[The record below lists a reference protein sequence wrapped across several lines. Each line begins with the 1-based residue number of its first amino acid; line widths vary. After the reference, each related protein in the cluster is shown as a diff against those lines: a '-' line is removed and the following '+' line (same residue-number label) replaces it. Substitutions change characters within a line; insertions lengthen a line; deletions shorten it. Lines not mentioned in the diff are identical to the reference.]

1 MVGVSNYPNWLT
13 FPSNLIVDNDC
24 PRVVTCDNIRLLS
37 LHFLL
42 HKEKKFVIVKERNQQ
57 NISVVK
63 DIFSNIYSDSSQSAL
78 KYLKD
83 IEVNIWNLL
92 VITGNFNIKDNLWD
106 LLYSYHSSLSDD
118 LFIITDCFNL
128 SLSVPTNWV
137 PTRYSDNIQ
146 EANSVINLIFLQFG
160 SRKMDNHLIH
170 SNWSVTTL
178 S

>member
-1 MVGVSNYPNWLT
+1 MIIKDIKIFSQNVRKNYLIVNTILETKLKFNIIFVQEPSWTTISSVLSSRNCKGNELVGVSNYPNWLT

-83 IEVNIWNLL
+83 IEVNI
-92 VITGNFNIKDNLWD
+92 
-106 LLYSYHSSLSDD
+106 
-118 LFIITDCFNL
+118 
-128 SLSVPTNWV
+128 
-137 PTRYSDNIQ
+137 
-146 EANSVINLIFLQFG
+146 
-160 SRKMDNHLIH
+160 
-170 SNWSVTTL
+170 
-178 S
+178 